1 MVQPVREISRGAATP
16 LATPLAGARR
26 VVVLRL
32 DNLGDVV
39 MTGPAFRALRAAL
52 PDAELVLLA
61 SPGGGAAAELLPWV
75 DRVETARVLW
85 QDAHGRLPL
94 DPARELA
101 LVERVSA
108 LEADVAIILTSF
120 SQTPWP
126 AAYLC
131 YLAGIPIRIGHADDF
146 GGGVLSHPV
155 AGPAPVHQVDRNLHL
170 LEGIGI
176 HSRGRALEVAVPA
189 TAMEEAEGI
198 LSRHGIVPGAAV
210 LVLPGASAPA
220 RRYPPDRFA
229 EAARLLARQSGRPV
243 LVAGSGAEAALVAEV
258 ADGIPG
264 AVALAGQGS
273 VATLAGL
280 VARSGVVLAN
290 DSLGMH
296 LADALDRPI
305 VTPFAGTD
313 LEAEWAPRGA
323 PAVLLR
329 EPTDCAPCRL
339 FECPI
344 GQPCLDIPA
353 PALAAAATVLLAG
366 GTAGEEMACA
376 G

>member
-1 MVQPVREISRGAATP
+1 MVQAVHESGLGATN
-16 LATPLAGARR
+16 PLAGARR
-26 VVVLRL
+26 IVVLRL

-39 MTGPAFRALRAAL
+39 MAGPAFRALRAAL

-75 DRVETARVLW
+75 DRVETARVVW

-101 LVERVSA
+101 LVDRVRA
-108 LEADVAIILTSF
+108 LGADAAMILTSF
-120 SQTPWP
+120 SQTAWP

-155 AGPAPVHQVDRNLHL
+155 PGPAPVHQVDRNLHL
-170 LEGIGI
+170 LERVGIRPG
-176 HSRGRALEVAVPA
+176 RRALEVVVPA
-189 TAMEEAEGI
+189 PAMADADGI
-198 LSRHGIVPGAAV
+198 LSRHDIPPDAAI

-220 RRYPPDRFA
+220 RRYQAARFA

-243 LVAGSGAEAALVAEV
+243 LVVGSGPEAALVAEV
-258 ADGIPG
+258 AAGIPG
-264 AVALAGQGS
+264 AVALAGEGS
-273 VATLAGL
+273 AAVLAGL
-280 VARSGVVLAN
+280 VARSGVILAN

-313 LEAEWAPRGA
+313 LEAEWGPRRA

-366 GTAGEEMACA
+366 WTADEEMACA